1 MALRAIPLGMKLAAI
16 TLTVLVSACS
26 AFKDSSEGT
35 TGFFQCKSPRPEMC
49 TREYRPVCGHIDTRI
64 ETPNES
70 KTHCASEPC
79 PTDKHQT
86 FGNSCSACANPAV
99 MGYEEG
105 SCESYGK

>member
-1 MALRAIPLGMKLAAI
+1 MSQIANLRVAAI
-16 TLTVLVSACS
+16 ALTALLSACS
-26 AFKDSSEGT
+26 AFKDSDEGN

-49 TREYRPVCGHIDTRI
+49 TREYRPVCGHIDTNI
-64 ETPNES
+64 ESPNER
-70 KTHCASEPC
+70 KARCVTEPC
-79 PTDKHQT
+79 PSGKHQT